1 MTELLKS
8 IASPIVWVL
17 ALMLLSLILTR
28 QLPKKLRYKIGRF
41 SLFLGMC
48 ILFLFSIKPVL
59 NLLVY
64 SLECQYKLPSDE
76 ILSNLDVVVILGG
89 GMHTSGGFREYPEAG
104 GITYSRLFN
113 GVRIFKQSG
122 ARTLVLCGGSPIQST
137 ESEAEVME
145 TLALELGIPQSKII
159 TETKSRNTTENAA
172 ELAKLLSSTEKR
184 RIGLVTSAL
193 HILRSEKAFRKQ
205 FPNDTIVPIPVN
217 YIYSTDRHNLRSFVP
232 STDVF
237 SMSNSVIH
245 EWIGIIWYFTR
256 YRP

>member
-17 ALMLLSLILTR
+17 ALMFLSLILTR
-28 QLPKKLRYKIGRF
+28 RLPKTLRYKLGRW

-48 ILFLFSIKPVL
+48 ILFLFSIEPIS

-64 SLECQYKLPSDE
+64 SLEYQYKLPSDE

-89 GMHTSGGFREYPEAG
+89 GMRTSGGFRKYPEARG
-104 GITYSRLFN
+104 VTYSRLFN
-113 GVRIFKQSG
+113 GIRIFKQSG
-122 ARTLVLCGGSPIQST
+122 ARTLVLCGGSPIQSN

-145 TLALELGIPQSKII
+145 ALALELGVQQSKII
-159 TETKSRNTTENAA
+159 TETKSRNTMENAA

-205 FPNDTIVPIPVN
+205 LPNDTIVPIPVN
-217 YIYSTDRHNLRSFVP
+217 YIYSPDRHNLRSFVP

-237 SMSNSVIH
+237 LMSDFAIH

-256 YRP
+256 Y

>member
-1 MTELLKS
+1 MNELLKS
-8 IASPIVWVL
+8 IATPIVWVL
-17 ALMLLSLILTR
+17 ALMFLDLILTR
-28 QLPKKLRYKIGRF
+28 KLSKKLRHKLGRC

-48 ILFLFSIKPVL
+48 ILFLFSIKPVS

-64 SLECQYKLPSDE
+64 SLECQYQLPSDK

-89 GMHTSGGFREYPEAG
+89 GMYNSGGFREYPELG
-104 GITYSRLFN
+104 GISYSRLFN

-122 ARTLVLCGGSPIQST
+122 AKTLAVCGGSQIPST

-145 TLALELGIPQSKII
+145 TIALELGIQESQII
-159 TETKSRNTTENAA
+159 TETKSRNTMENAG
-172 ELAKLLSSTEKR
+172 ELAKLLSSTEKK

-217 YIYSTDRHNLRSFVP
+217 YIYSPYQHNVRSFVP
-232 STDVF
+232 STDSL
-237 SMSNSVIH
+237 SMSNNALH

-256 YRP
+256 Y

>member
-1 MTELLKS
+1 MTVLLKS
-8 IASPIVWVL
+8 IATPIVWVL
-17 ALMLLSLILTR
+17 ALMFFCLIFTR
-28 QLPKKLRYKIGRF
+28 QSPKKLRYKLGRF

-48 ILFLFSIKPVL
+48 ILFLFSIKPVS

-64 SLECQYKLPSDE
+64 SLECQYQLPSEE

-89 GMHTSGGFREYPEAG
+89 GMHMSGGFREYPEVG

-113 GVRIFKQSG
+113 GIRIFKQSG
-122 ARTLVLCGGSPIQST
+122 ARTLALCGGSLIPNT
-137 ESEAEVME
+137 ESEAEVMKA
-145 TLALELGIPQSKII
+145 LALELGIEENKII
-159 TETKSRNTTENAA
+159 TETESHNTMENAA

-217 YIYSTDRHNLRSFVP
+217 YIYSPDQHNLGSFVP
-232 STDVF
+232 SADAFAT
-237 SMSNSVIH
+237 SNYALH
-245 EWIGIIWYFTR
+245 EWIGIIWYFMR
-256 YRP
+256 Y